1 MIQIIVFKT
10 LKKNGVNKINFKKCN
25 PALSTGKKVTQTKM
39 SHIIT
44 DIPLSQRKG
53 TDTILCFQIYQF
65 NNGNSSS

>member
-1 MIQIIVFKT
+1 MVLIN
-10 LKKNGVNKINFKKCN
+10 LKKRN

-44 DIPLSQRKG
+44 DIPLSQRQG